1 MFSFGYKNLYDPK
14 PIKPGPGDYE
24 LRKDLSVQTIQNK
37 EKIIHRSISN
47 KKLQNDDSFIHRL
60 KNHNDC
66 YGEYQ
71 LNAQRKLPELISK
84 QQNKH
89 SFTTSERSNCFLL
102 PAISKG
108 PQYYDVQDIK
118 SDRSLNIGK
127 YSSRKDI
134 FDIQKDDIS
143 KNNCSKFD
151 RSISI
156 EQKMHKPKNHW
167 SQDKPNRKYVVSYYQ
182 RVKPI
187 PKFREYSY
195 VSKDK
200 IGPSLIDYPKDKIKG
215 RTFKKD
221 QRFKIAKINKVDIH
235 QEYFIQKLVKNK
247 DYVQSGEKDSS
258 SSEEFINLK
267 ILDFTEKVFFDKQ
280 IRLKKPQ
287 QDVMRQKAPGP
298 GNYDIKVQ
306 SGKQYS
312 FPKGKRYNKFFW
324 DFF

>member
-14 PIKPGPGDYE
+14 PIIPGPGDYE
-24 LRKDLSVQTIQNK
+24 LRKDLSGKAIQNK
-37 EKIIHRSISN
+37 EKFMHRSISS

-66 YGEYQ
+66 YEEYQ
-71 LNAQRKLPELISK
+71 LNEQRKLTELPK
-84 QQNKH
+84 QQNQH
-89 SFTTSERSNCFLL
+89 SFTTSERSKCFIL
-102 PAISKG
+102 PSISKG
-108 PQYYDVQDIK
+108 PQYYDVKDLK
-118 SDRSLNIGK
+118 SDRSLKIGK

-134 FDIQKDDIS
+134 FDIQKGGIS
-143 KNNCSKFD
+143 KNSCSKFD
-151 RSISI
+151 TSISI
-156 EQKMHKPKNHW
+156 EQKMQKPQNHW
-167 SQDKPNRKYVVSYYQ
+167 SQDKPHQKYIVSYYS
-182 RVKPI
+182 RAKPI
-187 PKFREYSY
+187 PKFRDYSY

-235 QEYFIQKLVKNK
+235 QEYFIQKLIKNK
-247 DYVQSGEKDSS
+247 DQVSSGENDSS
-258 SSEEFINLK
+258 ASEEFINLK

-280 IRLKKPQ
+280 IRVKKPF
-287 QDVMRQKAPGP
+287 QDAMRQKVPGP
-298 GNYDIKVQ
+298 GNYEIKVQ

-324 DFF
+324 DLL